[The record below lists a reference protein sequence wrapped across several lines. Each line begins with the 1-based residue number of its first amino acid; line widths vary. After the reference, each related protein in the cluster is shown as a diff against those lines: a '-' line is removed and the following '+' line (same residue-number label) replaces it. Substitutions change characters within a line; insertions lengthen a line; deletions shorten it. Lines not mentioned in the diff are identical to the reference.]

1 MPKPI
6 EDQYFNWLCQKVSV
20 PSARLPNL
28 RFNNLLSTLHQFQF
42 VFLVSGDDNRVEDGR
57 DLRIEFLRQ
66 RGFPID
72 GALTSPGCSVL
83 EMLIAFSR
91 VAEFETDESAKN
103 WFWVMLTNLGLS
115 TVNDATPINEK
126 ALHDVI
132 EQFVFRTY
140 NRRGHGGLFPLTHTK
155 KDQREVEIWYQFN
168 EYLFELDYD

>member
-1 MPKPI
+1 
-6 EDQYFNWLCQKVSV
+6 
-20 PSARLPNL
+20 
-28 RFNNLLSTLHQFQF
+28 
-42 VFLVSGDDNRVEDGR
+42 
-57 DLRIEFLRQ
+57 
-66 RGFPID
+66 
-72 GALTSPGCSVL
+72 
-83 EMLIAFSR
+83 MLIAFSR